1 MLHISYLRY
10 YNIFMLNSLVQVLKQ
25 FFLDAIQ
32 NVAFT
37 RIMLKR
43 KDMCLKKEYLQKA
56 NNYPH

>member
-56 NNYPH
+56 NNYLH